1 MSFLTAPSRQ
11 DVAIARGFGG
21 MGGVLQMAELV
32 PGSGGYQSPPDWP
45 PPVGVAYHE
54 PVGRRTGLN
63 DWMELSGMGQGG
75 RAVPARRIR
84 AFESAQELEAAPEK
98 FSFSGLGRGEGRA
111 VPVRMLRR
119 GEFETPQQLMNSPE
133 FFGMGARHGLV
144 RKSPV
149 SNGNYLGVN
158 QAVEGRAVPVRRLAR
173 GEFETGQQLVNTS
186 RVFPT
191 ASRRRQARQRTGLSG
206 FGQNYA
212 VPPGPD
218 SAYAEPAVNM
228 AMPEFTSGGR
238 VVARYAAPSE
248 AAIRTAYLD
257 RQVELPAFYEHPQLG
272 PWGVDPRVAY
282 QYWWTQQMA
291 LQSAPFATPMAVWGS
306 PGFVPTTPALPAT
319 QVARPAAFDPYT
331 NAFPVAGTAV
341 ENF

>member
-1 MSFLTAPSRQ
+1 MSFLTAPTTR
-11 DVAIARGFGG
+11 DVAVARGFGG
-21 MGGVLQMAELV
+21 MGGVLQMSELV
-32 PGSGGYQSPPDWP
+32 PQGGFQSPANWP
-45 PPVGVAYHE
+45 PPVGAAYHE
-54 PVGRRTGLN
+54 PVGRRTGLS
-63 DWMELSGMGQGG
+63 DWMELSGLGQGG
-75 RAVPARRIR
+75 RAVPARRLR
-84 AFESAQELEAAPEK
+84 SFETARELEASPER
-98 FSFSGLGRGEGRA
+98 FSLAGMGAGEGRA

-133 FFGMGARHGLV
+133 FFGLGARRGFV
-144 RKSPV
+144 RKRPV
-149 SNGNYLGVN
+149 STGNYLQVSP
-158 QAVEGRAVPVRRLAR
+158 RAVPVRSLER
-173 GEFETGQQLVNTS
+173 GEFETGNQLVETS
-186 RVFPT
+186 SVYPT
-191 ASRRRQARQRTGLSG
+191 AQRRRQARQRSGLSG
-206 FGQNYA
+206 LGQGYA
-212 VPPGPD
+212 DPNIPLPSFYADPSNVPL
-218 SAYAEPAVNM
+218 
-228 AMPEFTSGGR
+228 PEFKVGGK

-282 QYWWTQQMA
+282 QYWWAQQMA
-291 LQSAPFATPMAVWGS
+291 MQSAPFATPMAVWGS

>member
-1 MSFLTAPSRQ
+1 
-11 DVAIARGFGG
+11 

-32 PGSGGYQSPPDWP
+32 PSSGAYPAPPNWP

-54 PVGRRTGLN
+54 PVGKSTGLS

-84 AFESAQELEAAPEK
+84 NFETASELEASPEV
-98 FSFSGLGRGEGRA
+98 FGLGAGEGRA

-119 GEFETPQQLMNSPE
+119 GEFETPQQLMNTPE
-133 FFGMGARHGLV
+133 FFGMGARHGVV
-144 RKSPV
+144 RRRPAV
-149 SNGNYLGVN
+149 SNGNYLGV
-158 QAVEGRAVPVRRLAR
+158 APPSGRPVPVSSLER
-173 GEFETGQQLVNTS
+173 GEFETGGQLVSTS

-191 ASRRRQARQRTGLSG
+191 AQRRRQSRYRTGLSG
-206 FGQNYA
+206 LGQGYA
-212 VPPGPD
+212 DPNIPLPSFYADPSNVPL
-218 SAYAEPAVNM
+218 
-228 AMPEFTSGGR
+228 PEYKVGGK

-248 AAIRTAYLD
+248 ATVRTAYLD

-282 QYWWTQQMA
+282 QYWWAQQMA
-291 LQSAPFATPMAVWGS
+291 LQSAPYATPMAVWGS